1 MSKLPN
7 QTQCV
12 AVLVT
17 VAALVLA
24 LAGCSSGSGS
34 NPARGTVP
42 DTLRVALLPDE
53 NAADVIKN
61 NQPLKAYLERKLGRK
76 VDLVVTTDYSSMI
89 EAMAHDRLEF
99 AYFGP
104 LSYLLA
110 KQKSDIEPFAALQ
123 EVKGQP
129 PTYQSVFVA
138 NAASGI
144 KNLKDVAGKTVAW
157 GDPASTS
164 SHLIPKAMLA
174 KAGLRVDHGDYK
186 EQYVGAHDAVAMAV
200 QNGNA
205 QAGGLSK
212 PIYERLVENGTID
225 RNKVVVIAESVPYPN
240 YPWTMQASLPADF
253 KAKVRAAFLDLD
265 DQSVLKPFKGAGFA
279 PVSDQDY
286 DVVRQL
292 APLLGINLAELSK

>member
-1 MSKLPN
+1 MSKWLN
-7 QTQCV
+7 RTHCV
-12 AVLVT
+12 AVLAMIVT
-17 VAALVLA
+17 LVLA
-24 LAGCSSGSGS
+24 LAGCSSSS
-34 NPARGTVP
+34 TPARGAVP

-53 NAADVIKN
+53 NAGEVLKKN
-61 NQPLKAYLERKLGRK
+61 QQLKTYLEGKLGRK
-76 VDLVVTTDYSSMI
+76 VELVVTTDYSSMI

-129 PTYQSVFVA
+129 PTYQSVLVA
-138 NAASGI
+138 NPASGI
-144 KNLKDVAGKTVAW
+144 KTLHDVAGKTVAW

-174 KAGLRVDHGDYK
+174 KAGLRVDHGDY
-186 EQYVGAHDAVAMAV
+186 QQQFVGAHDAVALAV

-212 PIYERLVENGTID
+212 PIYERLIESGTID

-240 YPWTMQASLPADF
+240 YPWTIQASLPAEF

-279 PVSDQDY
+279 PVTDQDY
-286 DVVRQL
+286 NVVRQL
-292 APLLGINLAELSK
+292 APLLGINLADLSK